1 MREGKLQSH
10 YRFENINLKLQ
21 FTFLLEF
28 MTWDRKSVLCVSC
41 EPADA
46 YCLVKGL
53 ANGCWFDGLQSSAI
67 LLHHNVPDI
76 FLLLFQSFGDS
87 FHFFTG
93 TSHCVLE
100 VIKMWMQVV

>member
-1 MREGKLQSH
+1 MCFFSYGLVRMRNAQMREGKLQSH
-10 YRFENINLKLQ
+10 YRFENIILKLQ

-46 YCLVKGL
+46 YYLVNGL

-67 LLHHNVPDI
+67 LLHHNVSCSDI
-76 FLLLFQSFGDS
+76 Y
-87 FHFFTG
+87 
-93 TSHCVLE
+93 
-100 VIKMWMQVV
+100 